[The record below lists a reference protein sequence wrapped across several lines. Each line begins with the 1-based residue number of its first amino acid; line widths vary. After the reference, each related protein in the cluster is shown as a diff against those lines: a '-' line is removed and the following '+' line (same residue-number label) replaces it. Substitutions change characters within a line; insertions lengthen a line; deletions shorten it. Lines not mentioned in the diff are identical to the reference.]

1 MKVRTH
7 LWTSVVVGSGLW
19 LATRSSSALVG
30 AIVGGVL
37 IDADHVFDH
46 FWSIRHGAP
55 YRRPAKKAAE
65 LQSSESS
72 TSSTM
77 PSTISSNL
85 PSNLSSNLYWL
96 DSARD
101 WFRLRKLVRLPLI
114 FHSYELLTAAI
125 VAAVI
130 LRTPAILGLVTG
142 YALHLALDLIR
153 HHHEFRSPAFYLLS
167 YRLTVGF
174 RRDRLIKPE
183 YL

>member
-1 MKVRTH
+1 M
-7 LWTSVVVGSGLW
+7 
-19 LATRSSSALVG
+19 
-30 AIVGGVL
+30 GGVL
-37 IDADHVFDH
+37 LDADHLFDQV
-46 FWSIRHGAP
+46 WSILHGAP
-55 YRRPAKKAAE
+55 YKRPGKEAAE
-65 LQSSESS
+65 LHGAESS
-72 TSSTM
+72 TSSSM
-77 PSTISSNL
+77 PSTISSNI
-85 PSNLSSNLYWL
+85 SSIIPWL

-114 FHSYELLTAAI
+114 FHSYELLSVAI

-130 LRTPAILGLVTG
+130 LRTPAILGLVVG

-153 HHHEFRSPAFYLLS
+153 HHHEFLSPAFYLLS

>member
-37 IDADHVFDH
+37 MDVDHVFDQV
-46 FWSIRHGAP
+46 WSIFHGAP
-55 YRRPAKKAAE
+55 YKRPGKEAE
-65 LQSSESS
+65 LQGADLS
-72 TSSTM
+72 TSSSM
-77 PSTISSNL
+77 PSNISSNT
-85 PSNLSSNLYWL
+85 SSNINWL

-114 FHSYELLTAAI
+114 FHSYELLTVAI

-130 LRTPAILGLVTG
+130 LRTPAMLGLVTG

-153 HHHEFRSPAFYLLS
+153 HHHEFLSPAFYLLS

>member
-55 YRRPAKKAAE
+55 YRRPAKEAGE
-65 LQSSESS
+65 LQGAESS
-72 TSSTM
+72 ASSTM
-77 PSTISSNL
+77 F
-85 PSNLSSNLYWL
+85 WL

-114 FHSYELLTAAI
+114 FHSYELLTVAI

-142 YALHLALDLIR
+142 YALHLTLDLIR
-153 HHHEFRSPAFYLLS
+153 HHHEFLSPAFYLLS

>member
-1 MKVRTH
+1 M
-7 LWTSVVVGSGLW
+7 
-19 LATRSSSALVG
+19 
-30 AIVGGVL
+30 
-37 IDADHVFDH
+37 F
-46 FWSIRHGAP
+46 
-55 YRRPAKKAAE
+55 
-65 LQSSESS
+65 
-72 TSSTM
+72 
-77 PSTISSNL
+77 
-85 PSNLSSNLYWL
+85 WL

-114 FHSYELLTAAI
+114 FHSYELLTVAI

-142 YALHLALDLIR
+142 YALHLTLDLIR
-153 HHHEFRSPAFYLLS
+153 HHHEFLSPAFYLLS